1 MKVEDIQKVAVIG
14 AGLMGQG
21 ITQNFSQAGI
31 SVRVVDVDDGALQR
45 CLDQIDSNLAM
56 FQEFDLLK
64 ENPSSIMSRIHPV
77 PLKSIGDA
85 IQNCFFV
92 IEAIPEV
99 FELKQELFKQLD
111 SFGPDIILTSN
122 TSSFTVSSLCEGLQ
136 YPGRVVGLHY
146 FYPANII
153 PLVEIH
159 RGKNTKDE
167 AVKVVRDL
175 MIRVG
180 KKPVMVRKE
189 IPGFIVNRIQSAY
202 NREIMYLLEQGV
214 ATPEDLDIAAKASYG
229 FRLACLGPLEIQDMN
244 GLDTLLRA
252 GTVIRKSLCNST
264 EPSSALA
271 MKVEAGELGLKSE
284 KGWYDYSGKSKD
296 QIIDERNRK
305 LLQQL
310 ILFNRVET

>member
-1 MKVEDIQKVAVIG
+1 MKAKDIRNVAVIG

-21 ITQNFSQAGI
+21 IVQNFSQAGI
-31 SVRVVDVDDGALQR
+31 SVQVVDIDDGALEN
-45 CLDQIDSNLAM
+45 CLNQIAANLAL
-56 FQEFDLLK
+56 FQEFDLLD
-64 ENPSSIMSRIHPV
+64 EDPSSIMSRIDPV
-77 PLKSIGDA
+77 PLRNIDDA
-85 IQNCFFV
+85 IQNCDFV
-92 IEAIPEV
+92 VEAIPEV
-99 FELKQELFKQLD
+99 LHQKQELFKQLD
-111 SFGPDIILTSN
+111 SYNPHIILASN
-122 TSSFTVSSLCEGLQ
+122 TSSFTVSSISEGLR

-159 RGKNTKDE
+159 RGKDTEDQ
-167 AVKVVRDL
+167 AVLVVRDL
-175 MIRVG
+175 MVRVG
-180 KKPVMVRKE
+180 KKPVLVRKE

-202 NREIMYLLEQGV
+202 TREIMYLLEQGV
-214 ATPEDLDIAAKASYG
+214 ATPEDLDAAAKASYG

-271 MKVEAGELGLKSE
+271 MKVKAGELGLKSE
-284 KGWYDYSGKSKD
+284 KGWYDYTGKSKE
-296 QIIDERNRK
+296 QILNERNRK

-310 ILFNRVET
+310 ALFKQLEE